1 MTQYVQQFSID
12 YNFPVCFT
20 ESLFSVENPTF
31 LSTVQRLETDKRHRI
46 MVIVDSNV
54 AASHPRLISEIDA
67 YAAAFPTKLEL
78 VAPPLVVQGGEV
90 CKNDF
95 AHVVNIIEQVNLHS
109 MDRQSFVV
117 VIGGGALLD
126 MACFATAIAHR
137 GIRTIRVPTTVLGQ
151 GDSGVGV
158 KNGINFFG
166 KTNFIGTF
174 LPPFAVLN
182 DTTFIETLEHR
193 DKIAGIAEGVKV
205 ALLRDPQF
213 FEYLEHH
220 HRELAQAEP
229 AALQYVIRQTAD
241 LHLRHIRERGDPF
254 ELGSS
259 RPLDYGHWSAHKLES
274 MTGHQVRHGEAVAIG
289 MALDVLYAVNK
300 GYLPHAGA
308 ERILNLL
315 EQLGFQLWHEK
326 VGEPALIAGIQEF
339 REHLGGKLHI
349 TLLRDVGIPFEV
361 HEMDEG
367 VIRQSIAGL
376 RERSQVSATA
386 K

>member
-1 MTQYVQQFSID
+1 MYQYVQQFSID
-12 YNFPVCFT
+12 FNFPVHFT
-20 ESLFSVENPTF
+20 ESLFSVENTTF
-31 LSTVQRLETDKRHRI
+31 LTTVERLENSKRHRI

-54 AASHPRLISEIDA
+54 VSSHPALMGQIRD
-67 YAAAFPTKLEL
+67 YAAAFPTRMEL
-78 VAPPLVVQGGEV
+78 VAPPIVVQGGEA

-95 AHVVNIIEQVNLHS
+95 AYVTQLLEHINVHG
-109 MDRQSFVV
+109 MDRQSFVAI
-117 VIGGGALLD
+117 IGGGAVLD

-137 GIRTIRVPTTVLGQ
+137 GIRTIRIPTTVLGQ

-166 KTNFIGTF
+166 KKNFIGTF
-174 LPPFAVLN
+174 VPPFAVIN
-182 DTTFIETLEHR
+182 DSEFIETLEHR

-213 FEYLEHH
+213 FQYLEHNV
-220 HRELAQAEP
+220 RDLAKAEP
-229 AALQYVIRQTAD
+229 SALQYMIRQCAD

-274 MTGHQVRHGEAVAIG
+274 LTGHQVRHGEAVAIG
-289 MALDVLYAVNK
+289 MALDVLYSLK
-300 GYLPHAGA
+300 QGHLPQASA

-315 EQLGFQLWHEK
+315 EQLGFQLWNEQL
-326 VGEPALIAGIQEF
+326 GNADLIAGIQEF

-349 TLLRDVGIPFEV
+349 TLLRDIGVPFEV
-361 HEMDEG
+361 HEMDEQL
-367 VIRQSIAGL
+367 IRQSIEAL
-376 RERSQVSATA
+376 RARAQVSATA
-386 K
+386 R